1 MCSKGQA
8 QCKEARRFIV
18 RGQKL
23 RGAVVGGGGG
33 QKKSFVALFS
43 APLSFSIFHNQTKN
57 KASAFCFLMLTI
69 RWNLWSLD

>member
-1 MCSKGQA
+1 MRVQA
-8 QCKEARRFIV
+8 SSMGKRNARGERRFIV

-43 APLSFSIFHNQTKN
+43 APLSFSIFHNQ
-57 KASAFCFLMLTI
+57 
-69 RWNLWSLD
+69 